1 MIIVTLVFQNH
12 KQQHIQHQVR
22 IWNLIEIKSNKNIK
36 NKSKI
41 LYLLEG
47 IMNKHE
53 KHGLA

>member
-1 MIIVTLVFQNH
+1 MNVVGN
-12 KQQHIQHQVR
+12 QHQ
-22 IWNLIEIKSNKNIK
+22 LTQYSHAQLSNKNIK
-36 NKSKI
+36 NKSRI